1 MKSQKKRPKPENGNV
16 SRRQFL
22 SSTAALAT
30 AFTIV
35 PRFVLGG
42 VRNIPPSEKLNIA
55 GIGVG
60 GRGADNLD
68 AVSGENIVA
77 LCDVDRQRA
86 APTFKRYPK
95 AKTYADFRKM
105 LEERKDID
113 AVIVATPD
121 HIHAPATMMAIKMGK
136 HVYCEKP
143 LTHSIYEARMVAQ
156 AAREHKVATQMG
168 IQGHSG
174 EGIRL
179 LCEWI
184 WDGAIGQ
191 VREVHSWTDR
201 PGNWWPQGIPRPK
214 DTPAPP
220 STLDWDLWLGPAPHR
235 PYNPAYVPFK
245 WRGWW
250 DFGTGPL
257 GDMGIHNCS
266 PIFWALKL
274 GHPTSVEV
282 ISQEGNNEETGP
294 TKAIVRYEFP
304 ARDPAGGGSVPV
316 QGFALL
322 PPVTLTWYDGGN
334 MPPRPEE
341 LEPDR
346 RLGDNDGGSLL
357 IGDKGKILAPGW
369 CAESPRLIPESKM
382 KEYKLPPK
390 TIPRSPGHHQE
401 WINACKGGPPP
412 TANFDFSGL
421 ITEVM
426 LLGNVA
432 IRTGQKLLWDGPN
445 MKITNIPEANK
456 FLRRRYR
463 QGWTL

>member
-1 MKSQKKRPKPENGNV
+1 MKPQRTSPERKTGRL
-16 SRRQFL
+16 SRRRFL
-22 SSTAALAT
+22 DDTAALT
-30 AFTIV
+30 AALIIV
-35 PRFVLGG
+35 PRYVLGG
-42 VRNIPPSEKLNIA
+42 SRQVPPSDKLNIA

-68 AVSGENIVA
+68 AVSSENIVA
-77 LCDVDRQRA
+77 LCDVDQQRA
-86 APTFKRYPK
+86 AATFKRYPN
-95 AKTYADFRKM
+95 AKQYRDFREM
-105 LEERKDID
+105 LEKQKDID

-121 HIHAPATMMAIKMGK
+121 HIHAVATMMAIKMGK

-156 AAREHKVATQMG
+156 AARENKVATQMG
-168 IQGHSG
+168 IQGHSD

-184 WDGAIGQ
+184 WDGAIGA
-191 VREVHSWTDR
+191 VREVHTWTDR
-201 PGNWWPQGIPRPK
+201 PGNWWQQGIARPK
-214 DTPAPP
+214 DTPTPPP
-220 STLDWDLWLGPAPHR
+220 SLDWDLWLGPAPHR

-274 GHPTSVEV
+274 GCPTSVELV
-282 ISQEGNNEETGP
+282 SQEGNNEETGP
-294 TKAIVRYEFP
+294 VKSIVRYEFP
-304 ARDPAGGGSVPV
+304 ARGDMPQVA
-316 QGFALL
+316 
-322 PPVTLTWYDGGN
+322 LTWYDGGHT
-334 MPPRPEE
+334 PPRPEE

-346 RLGDNDGGSLL
+346 RLGDNDGGSLF
-357 IGDKGKILAPGW
+357 IGQKGKILAPGW
-369 CAESPRLIPESKM
+369 CAASPRLIPESKM

-401 WINACKGGPPP
+401 WIDACKGGKPP
-412 TANFDFSGL
+412 TANFDFSGP
-421 ITEVM
+421 ITEVL
-426 LLGNVA
+426 LLGNIA
-432 IRTGQKLLWDGPN
+432 IRTGKKLLWDGPN
-445 MKITNIPEANK
+445 MKITNVPEANK
-456 FLRRRYR
+456 YIKRQYR

>member
-1 MKSQKKRPKPENGNV
+1 MKPQRTGPKRKAGRL

-22 SSTAALAT
+22 DNMVALTAAL
-30 AFTIV
+30 TIV
-35 PRFVLGG
+35 PRYVLGG
-42 VRNIPPSEKLNIA
+42 SRHIPPSEKLNIA

-68 AVSGENIVA
+68 AVSSENIVA
-77 LCDVDRQRA
+77 LCDVDQQRA
-86 APTFKRYPK
+86 AGTFKRYPN
-95 AKTYADFRKM
+95 AKQYSDFREM
-105 LEERKDID
+105 LEKQKDID

-121 HIHAPATMMAIKMGK
+121 HIHAVATMMAIKMGK

-156 AAREHKVATQMG
+156 AARENKVATQMG
-168 IQGHSG
+168 IQGHSD

-184 WDGAIGQ
+184 WDGAIGA
-191 VREVHSWTDR
+191 VSEVHTWTDR
-201 PGNWWPQGIPRPK
+201 PGNWWPQGISRPK
-214 DTPAPP
+214 DTPPP
-220 STLDWDLWLGPAPHR
+220 PPTLDWDLWLGPATNR

-274 GHPTSVEV
+274 GCPTSVELV
-282 ISQEGNNEETGP
+282 SQEGNNDETGP
-294 TKAIVRYEFP
+294 VKSIVRYEFP
-304 ARDPAGGGSVPV
+304 ARSPAVGGSDPV

-322 PPVTLTWYDGGN
+322 PAVTLTWYDGGN
-334 MPPRPEE
+334 MPLRPEE

-346 RLGDNDGGSLL
+346 RLGDNDGGSLF
-357 IGDKGKILAPGW
+357 IGQKGKILAPGW
-369 CAESPRLIPESKM
+369 CAASPRLIPESKM

-401 WINACKGGPPP
+401 WIDACKGGKPP
-412 TANFDFSGL
+412 TANFDFSGP
-421 ITEVM
+421 ITEVL
-426 LLGNVA
+426 LLGNIA

-445 MKITNIPEANK
+445 MKITNVPEANK
-456 FLRRRYR
+456 YIQRQYR

>member
-1 MKSQKKRPKPENGNV
+1 MARREKITQQHNTKSHKKGPAQPIQL
-16 SRRQFL
+16 SRRDFIGA
-22 SSTAALAT
+22 TAAA
-30 AFTIV
+30 AVFTIV
-35 PRFVLGG
+35 PRHVLGG
-42 VRNIPPSEKLNIA
+42 PRHIPPSEKLNIA
-55 GIGVG
+55 GIGAG

-77 LCDVDRQRA
+77 LCDVDQQRA
-86 APTFKRYPK
+86 APTFNRYPK
-95 AKTYADFRKM
+95 AKKYSDFRIM
-105 LEERKDID
+105 LEKQKDID

-121 HIHAPATMMAIKMGK
+121 HIHAVATITAIKMDK

-184 WDGAIGQ
+184 WDGAIGP
-191 VREVHSWTDR
+191 VREVHTWTDR
-201 PGNWWPQGIPRPK
+201 PGSWWPQGITRPK
-214 DTPAPP
+214 DTPPLPP
-220 STLDWDLWLGPAPHR
+220 TLDWDLWLGPSPYR
-235 PYNPAYVPFK
+235 PYHPAYVPFK

-250 DFGTGPL
+250 DFGTGPI
-257 GDMGIHNCS
+257 GDMGIHNSS

-274 GHPTSVEV
+274 GYPTSVEV
-282 ISQEGNNEETGP
+282 VSQEGNNEETGP
-294 TKAIVRYEFP
+294 VKSIVRYEFP
-304 ARDPAGGGSVPV
+304 VRGDM
-316 QGFALL
+316 
-322 PPVTLTWYDGGN
+322 PPVTLVWYDGGN
-334 MPPRPEE
+334 MPPRPQE

-401 WINACKGGPPP
+401 WIAACKGGKPP
-412 TANFDFSGL
+412 TANFDFSGPL
-421 ITEVM
+421 TEVL
-426 LLGNVA
+426 LLGNIA
-432 IRTGQKLLWDGPN
+432 IRTGEKLLWDGPN

-456 FLRRRYR
+456 YIRRQYR
-463 QGWTL
+463 QGWTLES

>member
-1 MKSQKKRPKPENGNV
+1 MTHRKKSIQKSHKGGSAKTV
-16 SRRQFL
+16 QLSRRDFMG
-22 SSTAALAT
+22 AAA
-30 AFTIV
+30 AFMIV
-35 PRFVLGG
+35 PSYVLGG
-42 VRNIPPSEKLNIA
+42 PRNIPPSEKLNIA

-68 AVSGENIVA
+68 AVGSENIVA
-77 LCDVDRQRA
+77 LCDVDEARA
-86 APTFKRYPK
+86 SATFKRYPK
-95 AKTYADFRKM
+95 AKKYSDFRIM
-105 LEERKDID
+105 LEKQKDID

-121 HIHAPATMMAIKMGK
+121 HVHAVATITAIKMGK

-143 LTHSIYEARMVAQ
+143 LTHSVYEARMVAR
-156 AAREHKVATQMG
+156 AAREQKVATQMG

-184 WDGAIGQ
+184 WDGAIGP
-191 VREVHSWTDR
+191 VREVHTWTDR

-214 DTPAPP
+214 DTPPP
-220 STLDWDLWLGPAPHR
+220 PPTLDWDLWLGPAPYR
-235 PYNPAYVPFK
+235 PYHPAYVPFK

-250 DFGTGPL
+250 DFGTGPV

-274 GHPTSVEV
+274 GYPTSVEV
-282 ISQEGNNEETGP
+282 LSQEGNNDETGP
-294 TKAIVRYEFP
+294 VKSIVRYEFP
-304 ARDPAGGGSVPV
+304 ARGDM
-316 QGFALL
+316 
-322 PPVTLTWYDGGN
+322 PPITLTWYDGGN
-334 MPPRPEE
+334 MPPRPED

-346 RLGDNDGGSLL
+346 QLGDNDGGSLL

-401 WINACKGGPPP
+401 WINACKGGKPP
-412 TANFDFSGL
+412 TANFDFSGPL
-421 ITEVM
+421 TEVL
-426 LLGNVA
+426 LLGNIA
-432 IRTGQKLLWDGPN
+432 IRTGEKLLWDGPN
-445 MKITNIPEANK
+445 MKITNVPEANNYV
-456 FLRRRYR
+456 RRRYR
-463 QGWTL
+463 KGWTLES